1 MARTLTPVMAGVGA
15 ALIVGVAFALGVV
28 VATAVGRVRRP
39 TSLDTNGSAARAEHR
54 LDVLT
59 SSAPL
64 GIFELD
70 AHGRVT
76 YANRRWL
83 ESSTHPGTQLGG
95 YDVWGGVHP
104 ADRGSIAGRW
114 YKAVSAGEPFHAR
127 FRLSG
132 SDGDV
137 RWVMAQTT
145 PLRTPEGAVSGHVGL
160 VMEVT
165 DLVEARQNLLRFQ
178 AIIDSTSDFVGIT
191 DGDGHPLYLNRAARE
206 ALGIPGDA
214 DLSTLDVS
222 TLYTEGSWRVV
233 MSKALPAVM
242 RGEVWRGELSLRPP
256 DGSSVIPISNVLL
269 AQRDPGGDIDFVAS
283 IARDTSAQKALEA
296 RLQHQADHD
305 ELTALAN
312 RTPLVEWLG
321 ESIRHVDRFGSSVA
335 VLFSDIDRFKVLND
349 SLGHHAG
356 DQVLV
361 AMSRRLLGATR
372 PHDRI
377 ARFGGDE
384 FVILCT
390 GVDGPSE
397 AADLADR
404 IRSEVGGRFSIGDQ
418 EVFVT
423 MSIGV
428 ALATGRESAE
438 ELLRDADAAMY
449 EAKARG
455 RDRVQ
460 VFDAGV
466 RARVVERLDIEQALR
481 YAIEREELVLEF
493 QPVVD
498 LPSGRIR
505 GVEALVRW
513 DHPARGLLLP
523 GQFLGVAEET
533 GLIVDMGRW
542 VLTEACRLACEILF
556 DPDTHEPLPLFVNLS
571 PRQLADADLIPMVRD
586 VIDLTGVDPHALHFE
601 ITEDALM
608 ADAATTSTTLDQLH
622 GLGVRL
628 ALDDFGTGHSS
639 LAYLKQFPVEVLK
652 IDRTFIEGLGQDS
665 DDRAITAAIVDV
677 ARMLGLATV
686 AEGVERPDQ
695 AAELTA
701 LGCDLAQ
708 GFHFARPMYASEL
721 AEVLPKRAHSLVSER
736 NPLTNP

>member
-1 MARTLTPVMAGVGA
+1 MVGVVA
-15 ALIVGVAFALGVV
+15 ALFVGLAFALGVV
-28 VATAVGRVRRP
+28 VTRLGMRHVGGTASPPPSPPDTDAQRR
-39 TSLDTNGSAARAEHR
+39 LE
-54 LDVLT
+54 LLT

-70 AHGRVT
+70 GAGTVR
-76 YANRRWL
+76 YANRRWR
-83 ESSTHPGTQLGG
+83 EMSAHPDSQVGG
-95 YDVWGGVHP
+95 NDVWASVHP
-104 ADRGSIAGRW
+104 DDRSAMAGRW
-114 YKAVSAGEPFHAR
+114 HKALAAGDEFRAR
-127 FRLSG
+127 FRVDLG
-132 SDGDV
+132 EGAV
-137 RWVMAQTT
+137 RWVVGQTT
-145 PLRTPEGAVSGHVGL
+145 PFRDEAGAVTGHVGL
-160 VMEVT
+160 VLEVT

-178 AIIDSTSDFVGIT
+178 AVIDSTSDYVGLA
-191 DGDGHPLYLNRAARE
+191 DGEGSLIYLNPAARQ
-206 ALGIPGDA
+206 AMGIAGDA
-214 DLSTLDVS
+214 DLATIDLS
-222 TLYTEGSWRVV
+222 TLYTEGALRVLR
-233 MSKALPAVM
+233 ATAIPAVE
-242 RGEVWRGELSLRPP
+242 RGEVWRGELSLRSPGGGP
-256 DGSSVIPISNVLL
+256 AIPVSNVLL
-269 AQRDPGGDIDFVAS
+269 AQHTPGGAVDFVAS

-305 ELTALAN
+305 ELTGLPN
-312 RTPLVEWLG
+312 RSPLVEWLD
-321 ESIRHVDRFGSSVA
+321 EAIRHVDRFGTSVA
-335 VLFSDIDRFKVLND
+335 VLFSDIDRFKVMND
-349 SLGHHAG
+349 SLGHQAG
-356 DQVLV
+356 DQLLV

-390 GVDGPSE
+390 GVEGPAE
-397 AADLADR
+397 AAELADR
-404 IRSEVGGRFSIGDQ
+404 IRGEAGGRFAIGDQ
-418 EVFVT
+418 EVFVSV
-423 MSIGV
+423 SIGV
-428 ALATGRESAE
+428 ALATGNESAE

-460 VFDAGV
+460 LFDARV
-466 RARVVERLDIEQALR
+466 RAQVVERLDIEQALR
-481 YAIEREELVLEF
+481 HAIERDELVLEF

-523 GQFLGVAEET
+523 GQFLSVAEET
-533 GLIVDMGRW
+533 GLIIDVGRW
-542 VLTEACRLACEILF
+542 VLTESCRVACELLR
-556 DPDTHEPLPLFVNLS
+556 DPDTGESLPLFVNLS
-571 PRQLADADLIPMVRD
+571 PRQLADTDLVPMVKE
-586 VIDLTGVDPHALHFE
+586 VIDLTGVDPQVVHFE

-608 ADAATTSTTLDQLH
+608 ADAATTTSTLDRLH

-652 IDRTFIEGLGQDS
+652 IDRTFVEGLGQDS
-665 DDRAITAAIVDV
+665 GDRAITAAIVNV

-721 AEVLPKRAHSLVSER
+721 AEMLPPRDVPRPAEPGVISLR
-736 NPLTNP
+736 

>member
-1 MARTLTPVMAGVGA
+1 MGGVAA
-15 ALIVGVAFALGVV
+15 ALFVAFAFALGVV
-28 VATAVGRVRRP
+28 VALLANARIPVRRATAP
-39 TSLDTNGSAARAEHR
+39 PPSSPPSAGAAERR
-54 LDVLT
+54 LELLT
-59 SSAPL
+59 SAAPL

-70 AHGRVT
+70 AQGVVR
-76 YANRRWL
+76 YANQRWL
-83 ESSTHPGTQLGG
+83 QMTTQAEAQVGG
-95 YDVWGGVHP
+95 RDIWAGAH
-104 ADRGSIAGRW
+104 ADDRSAMAGRW
-114 YKAVSAGEPFHAR
+114 HKAISDGGSFRAR
-127 FRLSG
+127 FRIELP
-132 SDGDV
+132 DGEV
-137 RWVMAQTT
+137 LWVVGETT
-145 PLRTPEGAVSGHVGL
+145 PLHDDQGVLVGHVGL
-160 VMEVT
+160 VLEVT
-165 DLVEARQNLLRFQ
+165 DLVEARQSLLRFQ
-178 AIIDSTSDFVGIT
+178 AIIDSTTDFVGVT
-191 DGDGHPLYLNRAARE
+191 DGDGKTIYLNPAARE
-206 ALGIPGDA
+206 ALGIAGDA
-214 DLSTLDVS
+214 DLSTIEPS
-222 TLYTEGSWRVV
+222 EFYTEGSWRVV
-233 MSKALPAVM
+233 AAKALPAVM
-242 RGEVWRGELSLRPP
+242 RGEVWRGELSLRGP
-256 DGSSVIPISNVLL
+256 DDGKAIPISNVLL
-269 AQRDPGGDIDFVAS
+269 AQRTPSGELDFVAS

-305 ELTALAN
+305 ELTALPN
-312 RTPLVEWLG
+312 RTPLITWLD
-321 ESIRHVDRFGSSVA
+321 EAIRHVDRFGSSVA
-335 VLFSDIDRFKVLND
+335 VLFSDIDRFKVMND
-349 SLGHHAG
+349 SLGHQAG
-356 DQVLV
+356 DQLLV

-390 GVDGPSE
+390 GVDGPAE
-397 AADLADR
+397 AAELADR
-404 IRSEVGGRFSIGDQ
+404 IRREVGGRFSIGDQ

-423 MSIGV
+423 VSIGV
-428 ALATGRESAE
+428 ALATGHESAE

-466 RARVVERLDIEQALR
+466 RAQVVERLDIEQALR

-523 GQFLGVAEET
+523 AQFLGVAEET
-533 GLIVDMGRW
+533 GLIIDVGRW
-542 VLTEACRLACEILF
+542 VLTEACRVAIEMLQ
-556 DPDTHEPLPLFVNLS
+556 DPESGENLPLFVNLS
-571 PRQLADADLIPMVRD
+571 PRQLADVDLVPMVQE
-586 VIDLTGVDPHALHFE
+586 VIDLTGVDPQVVHFE

-608 ADAATTSTTLDQLH
+608 ADAATTTSTLDQLH

-665 DDRAITAAIVDV
+665 GDRAITAAIVNV
-677 ARMLGLATV
+677 ARMLGLSTV

-721 AEVLPKRAHSLVSER
+721 AELLPQRHGRPAGNGVTSL
-736 NPLTNP
+736 

>member
-1 MARTLTPVMAGVGA
+1 MGGVALALFATL
-15 ALIVGVAFALGVV
+15 AFALGVV
-28 VATAVGRVRRP
+28 VGGFAFARTRTLASRR
-39 TSLDTNGSAARAEHR
+39 SDARAKTDAERR
-54 LDVLT
+54 LELLS

-70 AHGRVT
+70 ARGAVR
-76 YANRRWL
+76 YANRRWV
-83 ESSTHPGTQLGG
+83 EMSANGASQVGG
-95 YDVWGGVHP
+95 RDVWAGVHES
-104 ADRGSIAGRW
+104 DKGSIAGRW
-114 YKAVSAGEPFHAR
+114 HKAITDGEPFRAR
-127 FRLSG
+127 FRLEPPVG
-132 SDGDV
+132 EV
-137 RWVMAQTT
+137 RWVVGQTT
-145 PLRTPEGAVSGHVGL
+145 PLRDERGAVSGHVGL
-160 VMEVT
+160 VLEVT

-178 AIIDSTSDFVGIT
+178 AIIESTTDLVGLT
-191 DGDGHPLYLNRAARE
+191 DGDGQPLYLNRAARE
-206 ALGIPGDA
+206 ALGIAGDA
-214 DLSTLDVS
+214 DLSSIDPS
-222 TLYTEGSWRVV
+222 TLYTEGSWRVITA
-233 MSKALPAVM
+233 KAIPAVL
-242 RGEVWRGELSLRPP
+242 RGEVWRGELSLRSPE
-256 DGSSVIPISNVLL
+256 GARAIPISNVLL
-269 AQRDPGGDIDFVAS
+269 AQRTPSGDIDFVAS

-305 ELTALAN
+305 ELTSLPN
-312 RTPLVEWLG
+312 RTPLITWLD
-321 ESIRHVDRFGSSVA
+321 EAIRHVDRFGSSVA
-335 VLFSDIDRFKVLND
+335 VLFSDIDRFKVMND

-356 DQVLV
+356 DQLLV

-384 FVILCT
+384 FVVLCT
-390 GVDGPSE
+390 GVDGPAE
-397 AADLADR
+397 AAELADR
-404 IRSEVGGRFSIGDQ
+404 IRREVGGRFSIGDQ

-460 VFDAGV
+460 VFDARV
-466 RARVVERLDIEQALR
+466 RAQVVERLDIEQALR
-481 YAIEREELVLEF
+481 HAIEREELVLEF

-523 GQFLGVAEET
+523 AQFLGVAEET

-542 VLTEACRLACEILF
+542 ILTEACRVARETLV
-556 DPDTHEPLPLFVNLS
+556 DPDTGRPLPLFVNLS
-571 PRQLADADLIPMVRD
+571 PRQLADVGLVPMVQE
-586 VIDLTGVDPHALHFE
+586 VIDLTGVDPQVVHLE

-639 LAYLKQFPVEVLK
+639 LAYLKQFPVEILK

-665 DDRAITAAIVDV
+665 GDRAITAAIVNV
-677 ARMLGLATV
+677 ARMLGLSTV

-695 AAELTA
+695 AAELAA
-701 LGCDLAQ
+701 LGCDQAQ

-721 AEVLPKRAHSLVSER
+721 AEMLPRRAGAGAGDPR
-736 NPLTNP
+736 RLTNP

>member
-1 MARTLTPVMAGVGA
+1 MGGVA
-15 ALIVGVAFALGVV
+15 EALVIGLAFALGVV
-28 VATAVGRVRRP
+28 VTFFVFHRSFRLASTRAANTTSDAERRLELLTTA
-39 TSLDTNGSAARAEHR
+39 
-54 LDVLT
+54 
-59 SSAPL
+59 APL

-70 AHGRVT
+70 GRGAVQ

-83 ESSTHPGTQLGG
+83 ELSTQPGTHVGG
-95 YDVWGGVHP
+95 RDVWAGVHP
-104 ADRGSIAGRW
+104 SDRSAIAGRW
-114 YKAVSAGEPFHAR
+114 HKAMTDGEPFRAR
-127 FRLSG
+127 FRLELSV
-132 SDGDV
+132 DDV
-137 RWVMAQTT
+137 RWVVGETT
-145 PLRTPEGAVSGHVGL
+145 PLTNDAGVVTGHVGL
-160 VMEVT
+160 VHEVT

-178 AIIDSTSDFVGIT
+178 AIIESTTDLVGLT
-191 DGDGHPLYLNRAARE
+191 DGDGRTMYLNRAARE
-206 ALGIPGDA
+206 VLGIAGDA
-214 DLSTLDVS
+214 DLSTINPAN
-222 TLYTEGSWRVV
+222 LYTEGSWRVITN
-233 MSKALPAVM
+233 KAMPAVLE
-242 RGEVWRGELSLRPP
+242 GEVWRGELSLRSPKGTRP
-256 DGSSVIPISNVLL
+256 IPISNVLL
-269 AQRDPGGDIDFVAS
+269 AQRDPNGEIDFVAS

-305 ELTALAN
+305 ELTALPN
-312 RTPLVEWLG
+312 RTPLVAWLD
-321 ESIRHVDRFGSSVA
+321 EAIRHVDRFGSSVA
-335 VLFSDIDRFKVLND
+335 VLFSDIDRFKVMND
-349 SLGHHAG
+349 SLGHQAG
-356 DQVLV
+356 DQLLV

-390 GVDGPSE
+390 GVDGTAE

-404 IRSEVGGRFSIGDQ
+404 IRREVGGRFSIGDQ

-423 MSIGV
+423 VSIGV

-466 RARVVERLDIEQALR
+466 RAQVVERLDIEQALR

-513 DHPARGLLLP
+513 DHPSRGLLMP
-523 GQFLGVAEET
+523 AQFLSVAEET
-533 GLIVDMGRW
+533 GLIIEMGRW
-542 VLTEACRLACEILF
+542 ILTEACRLACEILF
-556 DPDTHEPLPLFVNLS
+556 DPDTSQPLPLYVNLS
-571 PRQLADADLIPMVRD
+571 PRQLADAELIPMVREI
-586 VIDLTGVDPHALHFE
+586 IDLTGVDPQTLHLE

-608 ADAATTSTTLDQLH
+608 ADAATTSSTLHQLH

-665 DDRAITAAIVDV
+665 DDRAITAAIVNV

-695 AAELTA
+695 AAELAA

-721 AEVLPKRAHSLVSER
+721 AQMLPRRVTPASSAR
-736 NPLTNP
+736 DRLTNP